1 MSQST
6 NELAPPDTSNIDARL
21 VLDNT
26 SDAIALLDTN
36 WRYIYVNHAAEML
49 LRLKAESLLGQ
60 IHWEHYPSLLGTPA
74 EQHLRCAMSTGRTV
88 TFEQFLPGLY
98 AWHAVK
104 AVPSSFGLMIFSSD
118 ISDRVRA
125 LRDSAVREGMRS
137 ILERVPVSITITRG
151 QDHRIELQNAYSRSM
166 VNGRNLEG
174 TTLANAIPEAKL
186 QGFIA
191 VLDKVFATGD
201 VFVGKEMPFIYDR
214 DGSGKEECVYFDIT
228 YHPIFETDGQVSGI
242 LHLALDVSKRRFE
255 KETLSRFAA
264 ERDATLRQLSEGVI
278 LTDRD
283 GRITFINERARHL
296 HGLAVLDVSVDA
308 YTQTYQLLTL
318 DGDPYPPSELPLA
331 RAVLLNEVVDG
342 AKWRIRRPD
351 GTEIDVQGSA
361 RPVFNDEG
369 QKIACVLTMRALSG
383 P

>member
-1 MSQST
+1 M
-6 NELAPPDTSNIDARL
+6 LGRYDIDARL

-26 SDAIALLDTN
+26 SEAIVLLDTN
-36 WRYIYVNHAAEML
+36 WRYIYANHAAEML
-49 LRLKAESLLGQ
+49 LRLKAEHLLGR
-60 IHWEHYPSLLGTPA
+60 IHGEQYPSLIGTPA
-74 EQHLRCAMSTGRTV
+74 EHTLRRAMSTGRTV

-104 AVPSSFGLMIFSSD
+104 AVPSSFGLMLLSCD
-118 ISDRVRA
+118 ITDRVRA

-137 ILERVPVSITITRG
+137 ILERVPVAITITRG
-151 QDHRIELQNAYSRSM
+151 QEHRIELQNAYSRSL
-166 VNGRNLEG
+166 VNGRDLEG
-174 TTLANAIPEAKL
+174 TTLANAIPEAKV

-191 VLDKVFATGD
+191 VLDKVFATGE
-201 VFVGKEMPFIYDR
+201 VFVGKEMLFIYDR
-214 DGSGKEECVYFDIT
+214 DASGREDRAYFDIT
-228 YHPIFETDGQVSGI
+228 YQPIFETDGHVSGI
-242 LHLALDVSKRRFE
+242 LHLALNVSKRRLE
-255 KETLSRFAA
+255 KDTLSRFAA

-283 GRITFINERARHL
+283 GRITFINERARQL

-308 YTQTYQLLTL
+308 YAETYQLLTL
-318 DGDPYPPSELPLA
+318 AGDPNPPSELPLA
-331 RAVLLNEVVDG
+331 RAVLSNEVVDG

-361 RPVFNDEG
+361 QPVFDDEG